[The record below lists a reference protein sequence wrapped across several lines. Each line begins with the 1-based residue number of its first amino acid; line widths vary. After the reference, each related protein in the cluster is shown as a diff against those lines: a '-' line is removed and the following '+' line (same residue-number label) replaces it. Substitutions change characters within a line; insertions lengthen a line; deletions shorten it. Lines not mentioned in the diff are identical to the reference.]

1 MAEAGMIAPAY
12 KNAAHYIVMSNPKD
26 LRMVE
31 LLLKMAE
38 FYLHFNDFY
47 NGVFLPTTSKNF
59 FQMQLVQPI
68 AKYTLIF
75 KNKMYTID

>member
-1 MAEAGMIAPAY
+1 MTEAGMIAPGY

-26 LRMVE
+26 PRMVE

-47 NGVFLPTTSKNF
+47 NGVFLPTTSKKLLSDAISPAHSKTHTN
-59 FQMQLVQPI
+59 I
-68 AKYTLIF
+68 
-75 KNKMYTID
+75 